1 MSLEQKIYTIQALA
15 LQSLTGKVDA
25 VNPIMEG
32 SVVFNPASGD
42 NNTFTN
48 NIQSQFNQNVFIN
61 RNLTVSS
68 TTFLKSKQVV
78 YDVGTMLSNLNVFGD
93 VVIKNGS
100 LIDQEGTAYFDNI
113 SVATNLIARGG
124 IADFKAVNISSLTI
138 QHAINMNAG
147 TARLNNITGKT
158 LDSTDNL
165 TVNGDVYFSNTSLG
179 SYLEINKFS
188 TTINSTIDNVNN
200 TFTTFL

>member
-1 MSLEQKIYTIQALA
+1 MSLEQKINTIQALA
-15 LQSLTGKVDA
+15 LQSLTGKVDSL
-25 VNPIMEG
+25 NPIMEG

-42 NNTFTN
+42 NNIFTN
-48 NIQSQFNQNVFIN
+48 NIQSQFNQNVFIH
-61 RNLTVSS
+61 RNLTVSG

-124 IADFKAVNISSLTI
+124 LAQMKNVEISDDISFTKYNTSIPSYLKITDFNNNTLGK
-138 QHAINMNAG
+138 
-147 TARLNNITGKT
+147 LNPIHFN
-158 LDSTDNL
+158 S
-165 TVNGDVYFSNTSLG
+165 NGDNDRRGISFG
-179 SYLEINKFS
+179 
-188 TTINSTIDNVNN
+188 
-200 TFTTFL
+200 TFTVSYTHLTLPTKA